1 MNEELFKYENG
12 EWIPAPSVIKTKTAI
27 INNPGHATLH
37 AYGFWRRVPVE
48 APVEEEG
55 FKIFDRGVQLVED
68 PEHPG
73 DKCWLDRKYDKY
85 LIVDE
90 GAPELS
96 ENQELFR
103 DYWDVVDDTWKHVY
117 VVLNI
122 IDPGVPELE
131 DGQEVISTDWEIDEA
146 AGTKTKTYKV
156 RKRVDNPP
164 VLEEGQQI
172 IEDRW
177 EDDGEF
183 YTHVYEVRF
192 VVDNPPELAENQ
204 QIVDDHWEDDGTTR
218 THVYE
223 VRTIVDNPP
232 ELADNQFIY
241 EDHWEDD
248 GETKTHVYDVWT
260 LVDEKPEEEEGKVI
274 RDLGEQDDPE
284 TKTRTH
290 VYVVKT
296 IVDERPEDDP
306 EGNFYYVF
314 DHEEETDTEIIKIYR
329 RVEKIWRVFSKLAIE
344 SALFQIGKLD
354 AFDAFID
361 SLEIENEFGQKVGLR
376 RFYNQANDLKENHKF
391 FKPYYAA
398 ALQALEMTPE
408 QGEELLASCVSEDF
422 VPPPTDA

>member
-1 MNEELFKYENG
+1 METLYKYENG
-12 EWIPAPSVIKTKTAI
+12 EWIVAPTVIKTKTAT
-27 INNPGHATLH
+27 INNPSEATLH
-37 AYGFWRRVPVE
+37 AYGYWPRVPAE
-48 APVEEEG
+48 APAEEEG
-55 FKIFDRGVQLVED
+55 YKIFDRGVKLETDPED
-68 PEHPG
+68 PT
-73 DKCWLDRKYDKY
+73 KKFWLDRKWDK
-85 LIVDE
+85 LMIVDE
-90 GAPELS
+90 GMPEIG
-96 ENQELFR
+96 ENQEFLR
-103 DYWDVVDDTWKHVY
+103 DYWAEIDGTWKHVY

-122 IDPGVPELE
+122 IDPGEPELE
-131 DGQEVISTDWEIDEA
+131 EGQSIVKTDWEIDEE
-146 AGTKTKTYKV
+146 AGTKTKTYMV
-156 RKRVDNPP
+156 RKVVDEPP
-164 VLEEGQQI
+164 TLEEGQQI

-204 QIVDDHWEDDGTTR
+204 QIVDEHWEDDGTTR

-241 EDHWEDD
+241 EDHWDDD
-248 GETKTHVYDVWT
+248 GETRTHVYDVWT
-260 LVDEKPEEEEGKVI
+260 LVDEKPAEEEGKVI
-274 RDLGEQDDPE
+274 RDMGEQDDPE

-314 DHEEETDTEIIKIYR
+314 DHEEETDTEVIKIYR
-329 RVEKIWRVFSKLAIE
+329 RVERIWRVFSKLAIE
-344 SALFQIGKLD
+344 AALFQMGKLD
-354 AFDAFID
+354 AFDTFID

-398 ALQALEMTPE
+398 ALQALELTPE
-408 QGEELLASCVSEDF
+408 QGEELLAACVAQIDLPGPAAE
-422 VPPPTDA
+422 